1 MTLRWTT
8 LIRNLPQP
16 LPRRRN
22 IFEWPKTCLPTLHVR
37 AVYFPTSILPIY
49 LSSTYLDYV
58 CFSLAH
64 AWTHH
69 SSSALNCLPLRCIS
83 VGTLF
88 CIPFEFYCLS
98 DHMLFTCRIHFLPSL
113 LYVFYHCCSFSLV
126 MPRAAYLF
134 FLILRTFGD
143 VGRTCPSQKCVLH
156 FFHHVYPRPNFYSM
170 IIVIFLIFASLP
182 PRK

>member
-1 MTLRWTT
+1 MFALF
-8 LIRNLPQP
+8 IFLPS
-16 LPRRRN
+16 
-22 IFEWPKTCLPTLHVR
+22 F
-37 AVYFPTSILPIY
+37 FPIHI
-49 LSSTYLDYV
+49 SSTHLDYV
-58 CFSLAH
+58 CFPLAC
-64 AWTHH
+64 ACTYL
-69 SSSALNCLPLRCIS
+69 SNFAVSCLPLRCIS
-83 VGTLF
+83 GGTSF
-88 CIPFEFYCLS
+88 CIPLEFYCLS

-113 LYVFYHCCSFSLV
+113 LYVFYHSCSFSLV